1 MVGVHGLE
9 EPNGEILPMDVW
21 SAYIARATAA
31 DLPHGFPEGDSSDFR
46 IHCCDYYN
54 SAF

>member
-21 SAYIARATAA
+21 SACMTRATAG
-31 DLPHGFPEGDSSDFR
+31 DLPLGYPEGDSSDFR
-46 IHCCDYYN
+46 ILYGGYHN
-54 SAF
+54 SVF